1 VLKLLTASVLAFLAA
16 AEDLNAALN
25 SNDECNSD
33 GCAVNALQHRAMQ
46 TDEEDVENFQPIE
59 GEEAVDFLELSTDA
73 EYEGVEAIEYLQ
85 QLVAANTSEVQLLED
100 SVEACSGGG
109 SLPHS
114 GCYGGNF
121 LTEIFFV
128 KVNGHGSSGTV
139 SMWAK
144 GPKSGKCLGRSYSQH
159 GTSVSI
165 QGVESCGLTGLQ
177 YNVNYCSNQD
187 QVHVNIVKPMAAN
200 VVLNRKSCR

>member
-1 VLKLLTASVLAFLAA
+1 MAVLKLLTASVLAFLAA
-16 AEDLNAALN
+16 ADDLNAALN
-25 SNDECNSD
+25 SNDECNAD
-33 GCAVNALQHRAMQ
+33 GCAVNALQRRAMQ
-46 TDEEDVENFQPIE
+46 TGE
-59 GEEAVDFLELSTDA
+59 GEAVDFLELSTDA
-73 EYEGVEAIEYLQ
+73 EYEGVEAIEFLQ
-85 QLVAANTSEVQLLED
+85 QLVAANNSEVQLLED
-100 SVEACSGGG
+100 SLQACSGGG
-109 SLPHS
+109 TLPHS

-128 KVNGHGSSGTV
+128 KVNGHGSSGKV

-159 GTSVSI
+159 GQSLSI
-165 QGVESCGLTGLQ
+165 HGVESCGLTGLQ